1 MKKEQYV
8 IGIDLG
14 GTKIAAAL
22 LTSKGKILEEI
33 KQPSFL
39 QEGWKGMKQQ
49 ITEICQNWQK
59 SKKISAVGIGSAGPL
74 HAPSGKLLDPTNFGW
89 GPKIVPITQEL
100 QKKLKTP
107 VFLENDAACAAL
119 AEFWKGKAG
128 NDCIILTLGTGLGVG
143 VMIDG
148 KLLRGSRGLHPEM
161 GHMILRPNDS
171 EALCGCGNLGCSEA
185 LLSGVNVAKRAA
197 KRWKIS
203 APFTGKDL
211 YELGMQKDPRAL
223 AIFEEYGDLLGHYFF
238 NLVTLFYPKKFVLTG
253 SFAEAHP
260 LFLETA
266 KKKLHHLL
274 ERRLHTM
281 PIEPE
286 VRLSQLG
293 NRAGIFG
300 AAYIALQKN
309 YFLSAEQ

>member
-1 MKKEQYV
+1 MKKEKYV

-14 GTKIAAAL
+14 GTKIAAAI
-22 LTSKGKILEEI
+22 LTSSGKILEE
-33 KQPSFL
+33 KKEPSFL
-39 QEGWKGMKQQ
+39 EEGWSGMKRQ
-49 ITEICQNWQK
+49 IVEICKPWQK
-59 SKKISAVGIGSAGPL
+59 LKKISAIGIGSAGPL

-89 GPKIVPITQEL
+89 GPKIVPMTQEL
-100 QKKLKTP
+100 SRTLKVP

-119 AEFWKGKAG
+119 AEYWKGKSGA
-128 NDCIILTLGTGLGVG
+128 DCVILTLGTGLGVG

-197 KRWKIS
+197 RRWGMTS
-203 APFTGKDL
+203 LSGKDL
-211 YELGMQKDPRAL
+211 YELGLKKDPKAL
-223 AIFEEYGDLLGHYFF
+223 AMFEEYGDLLGHYFF
-238 NLVTLFYPKKFVLTG
+238 NMVTLFYPKKFILTG

-260 LFLETA
+260 LFLEIA
-266 KKKLHHLL
+266 KKKLHQLL

-286 VRLSQLG
+286 IRVSALG
-293 NRAGIFG
+293 NRAGILG
-300 AAYIALQKN
+300 AAYIALQKD
-309 YFLSAEQ
+309 YFLSAEG